1 MPAMFTKFHV
11 ARPAVQVIRRRS
23 GALALAMCACLGLT
37 LSVQPAF
44 AQTYPAKPVRL
55 IVPYP
60 AGGPADILARLLSQ
74 KLSTKW
80 GQQVIVDN
88 RGGANTIIGMEAAAR
103 AAPDG
108 YTLVLATTAL
118 SINAGIVP
126 KLPYDTA
133 KDFTAITNLVSASF
147 VMVVHPSVP
156 ARDLKEFIALAKS
169 KPGLIV
175 FGSGGTGSPTH
186 VSGELFD
193 SMAGVKLVHAPYRGM
208 APAVTDLLAGHIS
221 VLFSDPLVMLPY
233 VKEGRVRALGVTS
246 SVRFPSAPEIPTLSE
261 AGLPGY
267 ESGIWYG
274 VVGPTGMPRP
284 IVNTIHNALVESLK
298 EPDVQERL
306 AKLGTTTIGDD
317 PDHFAAFLQADMA
330 KWIKATAGQAAA
342 DAAATK

>member
-1 MPAMFTKFHV
+1 MSTVFAKFRAAKV
-11 ARPAVQVIRRRS
+11 AGCVTRRRTC
-23 GALALAMCACLGLT
+23 ALALTMCATLGLPLT
-37 LSVQPAF
+37 GQSAF
-44 AQTYPAKPVRL
+44 AQTYPTKPVRL

-60 AGGPADILARLLSQ
+60 AGGPADILARLLGE

-80 GQQVIVDN
+80 GQQVIIDN
-88 RGGANTIIGMEAAAR
+88 RGGANTIIGMEATAR

-126 KLPYDTA
+126 NLPYDPA

-156 ARDLKEFIALAKS
+156 ARNLKEFIALAKS
-169 KPGLIV
+169 RPGQFV
-175 FGSGGTGSPTH
+175 YGSGGTGSPTH

-193 SMAGVKLVHAPYRGM
+193 SMAGVKMVHVPYRGM
-208 APAVTDLLAGHIS
+208 APAVTDVLGGHIS

-233 VKEGRVRALGVTS
+233 VKEAKVRALGVTS
-246 SVRFPSAPEIPTLSE
+246 LVRFPSAPEIPTISE
-261 AGLPGY
+261 AGVPGY

-274 VVGPTGMPRP
+274 IVGPAGIPKP
-284 IVNTIHNALVESLK
+284 IVNTIHKALIEVLK
-298 EPDVQERL
+298 EPAIKERM

-317 PDHFAAFLQADMA
+317 PDHFAAFLKTDLA
-330 KWIKATAGQAAA
+330 KWKMATAGKGLA
-342 DAAATK
+342 DAAASK